1 MEPST
6 YATTPTTQE
15 RRMKVIAGGCFDG
28 TCPTIYAT
36 DRGTVVVQGQL
47 VNDSEVTLGPGEVL
61 VEVPAE
67 LLKEA
72 NA

>member
-1 MEPST
+1 
-6 YATTPTTQE
+6 
-15 RRMKVIAGGCFDG
+15 MKVIAGSCFDG

-36 DRGTVVVQGQL
+36 DRGTVVVQGQQ
-47 VNDSEVTLGPGEVL
+47 VNDSDVTLGEGEVL
-61 VEVPAE
+61 VEIPAE

>member
-1 MEPST
+1 
-6 YATTPTTQE
+6 
-15 RRMKVIAGGCFDG
+15 MKVIAGGCFDG

-36 DRGTVVVQGQL
+36 DHGTVVVQGQL
-47 VNDSEVTLGPGEVL
+47 VRDTDVVLGEGEVL
-61 VEVPAE
+61 VEIPAG

>member
-1 MEPST
+1 
-6 YATTPTTQE
+6 
-15 RRMKVIAGGCFDG
+15 MKVVVGGCFDG

-36 DRGTVVVQGQL
+36 ERGTVVIQGQQI
-47 VNDSEVTLGPGEVL
+47 NDSDVTLGEGEVL
-61 VEVPAE
+61 VEIPAE